1 MRTWAKPIKMCGVIC
16 LNIAFL
22 LAMPR
27 NVGDLG
33 FPARDRTHTP
43 CSGRMESQLLDHHCV
58 CVYVCV
64 CVCVLV
70 AQLCLTLCDPMDCS
84 QPGSSVHGIFQGRI
98 LGWEAI
104 PFYRGSSQP
113 RDRTAF

>member
-33 FPARDRTHTP
+33 FPTRDGTHTP

-58 CVYVCV
+58 CVNVCV

-84 QPGSSVHGIFQGRI
+84 QPGSSVHRI
-98 LGWEAI
+98 I
-104 PFYRGSSQP
+104 
-113 RDRTAF
+113 